1 MVGLGVCVWRGS
13 ECGGRGRNDWQT
25 RGLFVFSRIRTARGK
40 VCLEPLTRTAWG
52 WLHVGHQRDSSR
64 AAPGN
69 LITGCEVRACGIDIA
84 HVPLAHYAESAT
96 LLPGVT
102 HPGDFCFRP
111 GVWQLPEGKA
121 LWMPANQ
128 RALESCFKESGRFEI
143 ICEERSW
150 KLWTLSCC
158 LLISPLCSWVI

>member
-1 MVGLGVCVWRGS
+1 MERGKAKLELNLTGLGWQMVGLGVCVWRGS

-40 VCLEPLTRTAWG
+40 ACLEPLTRTAWG
-52 WLHVGHQRDSSR
+52 WLHVRHQRDSSR

-111 GVWQLPEGKA
+111 GG
-121 LWMPANQ
+121 
-128 RALESCFKESGRFEI
+128 
-143 ICEERSW
+143 
-150 KLWTLSCC
+150 
-158 LLISPLCSWVI
+158 